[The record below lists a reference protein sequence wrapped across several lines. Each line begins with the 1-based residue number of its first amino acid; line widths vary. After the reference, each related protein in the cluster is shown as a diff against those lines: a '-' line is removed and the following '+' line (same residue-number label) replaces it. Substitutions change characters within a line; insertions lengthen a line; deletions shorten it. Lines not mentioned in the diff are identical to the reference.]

1 MDSSMDNVR
10 LVLRVV
16 HFVAWAA
23 LLGGLF
29 PLLSATTD
37 KRLGASVVW
46 GARLAFLTGL
56 LLTGVKEMLAK
67 VSGDPVNHGKIG
79 LKLLLGLVALGL
91 VEMCR
96 KKELSPALLRVLLG
110 VLMVSV
116 GVAVLWK

>member
-1 MDSSMDNVR
+1 MDNLR
-10 LVLRVV
+10 LALRVV

-29 PLLSATTD
+29 PLLSAAAE
-37 KRLGASVVW
+37 KRLAPAVVW

-67 VSGDPVNHGKIG
+67 TGADPVNHPKIG
-79 LKLLLGLVALGL
+79 VKLLLGLVAVGL
-91 VEMCR
+91 IEATR
-96 KKELSPALLRVLLG
+96 KKDLSPMLVRALIVSLL
-110 VLMVSV
+110 VSV